1 MKLNVTFLFLF
12 FILGLSA
19 FKSSAQDQT
28 KKFRIEIEP
37 AAFTLRGVS
46 GSILYNVSKTPNLSL
61 GLFGASVD
69 VPLFT
74 RANMFENVG
83 GDTSDVRLGF
93 QIALMARYNLKLFKE
108 MESNPYIGLI
118 AGWEYFDIK
127 QPYHPDPVRLT
138 TYVFTPYIGYEFY
151 FYKQMLFLN
160 PQLRGVLYLGA
171 QSDAPARK
179 EALSSFLF
187 LPQVS
192 IGIRL

>member
-1 MKLNVTFLFLF
+1 MKRISTQLIIVVLFGLISTRTF
-12 FILGLSA
+12 SQE
-19 FKSSAQDQT
+19 KNR
-28 KKFRIEIEP
+28 KFRIELEP
-37 AAFTLRGVS
+37 AAFALRGFS
-46 GSILYNVSKTPNLSL
+46 GSIMYNISEKPNLSL
-61 GLFGASVD
+61 GLFSASVD

-74 RANMFENVG
+74 RPNMFENVG

-93 QIALMARYNLKLFKE
+93 QLALVARYNIPVFKE

-138 TYVFTPYIGYEFY
+138 TYVFTPYVGYEFY
-151 FYKQMLFLN
+151 FYKQMLYLN

-171 QSDAPARK
+171 ESDTPARK

-187 LPQVS
+187 LPQIA

>member
-1 MKLNVTFLFLF
+1 MNRYIDYIFLPFVYCFLSVQSF
-12 FILGLSA
+12 G
-19 FKSSAQDQT
+19 QDNFEN
-28 KKFRIEIEP
+28 FRIEIEP

-46 GSILYNVSKTPNLSL
+46 GSILYNVSKIPNLSV

-69 VPLFT
+69 VPIFT

-93 QIALMARYNLKLFKE
+93 QAALMARYNLKLFKDI
-108 MESNPYIGLI
+108 ESNPYIGLI

-138 TYVFTPYIGYEFY
+138 TYVLTPYIGYEFY
-151 FYKQMLFLN
+151 FYKKMLFLN
-160 PQLRGVLYLGA
+160 PQLRAVVYLGA
-171 QSDAPARK
+171 KSDTPARK

>member
-1 MKLNVTFLFLF
+1 MIKRLF
-12 FILGLSA
+12 FILLLS
-19 FKSSAQDQT
+19 SSVFGQDDT
-28 KKFRIEIEP
+28 NKKFRIEIEP
-37 AAFTLRGVS
+37 AAFALKGVS
-46 GSILYNVSKTPNLSL
+46 GSLLYNISETPNLSL
-61 GLFGASVD
+61 GLFLASVD

-74 RANMFENVG
+74 RPNMFENVG
-83 GDTSDVRLGF
+83 ADTSDVRLGF
-93 QIALMARYNLKLFKE
+93 QAALMARFSLPLFKE

-138 TYVFTPYIGYEFY
+138 TYVLTPYLGYEFY

-160 PQLRGVLYLGA
+160 PQLRGVVYLGA
-171 QSDAPARK
+171 KSDTPSRK

-187 LPQVS
+187 LPQIS

>member
-1 MKLNVTFLFLF
+1 MRRRQFYFLLLLLIFTTTQWVS
-12 FILGLSA
+12 GQES
-19 FKSSAQDQT
+19 T
-28 KKFRIEIEP
+28 RKFRIEIEP
-37 AAFTLRGVS
+37 AAFALRGVS
-46 GSILYNVSKTPNLSL
+46 GSILYNVSKAPNLSL

-69 VPLFT
+69 VPIFT

-93 QIALMARYNLKLFKE
+93 QAALMARYNMKLFKE
-108 MESNPYIGLI
+108 MESNPYVGLI

-138 TYVFTPYIGYEFY
+138 TYILTPYLGYEFY
-151 FYKQMLFLN
+151 FYKQLLFLN
-160 PQLRGVLYLGA
+160 LQLRGVVYLGA
-171 QSDAPARK
+171 KSDTPARK
-179 EALSSFLF
+179 EALSTFLF